1 MMVWGSVGSR
11 GAILRHTWR
20 KESIMTHG
28 YIITTM
34 YMYLVDGDG
43 VGGVTCEEGGGGE
56 GEGEDHA
63 VAILLGS

>member
-28 YIITTM
+28 YIMMTM
-34 YMYLVDGDG
+34 CMYLVDGDG

-56 GEGEDHA
+56 GEDHA